1 MPMERQ
7 DSERSRV
14 AWSFAPLLILLALD
28 VAATTVWTWVDKDG
42 IRHYS
47 QTPAPGATRLE
58 IGPSNR
64 AAAYV
69 DTASPPTEQ
78 PRAATPV
85 VSAKYTEFAITR
97 PAQDEAVI
105 NTGGVVP
112 VSVRLTPALR
122 PGHGLSFYLD
132 DRPVASAAAAATSF
146 ELKDVPRGTHLLVA
160 VVHDQQRAPLQEA
173 AVTFHVRQTSVAQPP
188 GPLKPAQP
196 LPKEP
201 R

>member
-1 MPMERQ
+1 M
-7 DSERSRV
+7 
-14 AWSFAPLLILLALD
+14 LLALD
-28 VAATTVWTWVDKDG
+28 VSATTVWTWVDKDG

-47 QTPAPGATRLE
+47 QTPAPGAARLE

-69 DTASPPTEQ
+69 DTASPATEL
-78 PRAATPV
+78 PRAGTPV
-85 VSAKYTEFAITR
+85 VSAKYAEFAIAR

-112 VSVRLTPALR
+112 VSVRLAPALR

-132 DRPVASAAAAATSF
+132 DHPVAGATATATSL
-146 ELKDVPRGTHLLVA
+146 ELKDVARGTHLLVA
-160 VVHDQQRAPLQEA
+160 VVHDELRAPLQEA
-173 AVTFHVRQTSVAQPP
+173 AVTFHVRQTSIAEPP
-188 GPLKPAQP
+188 GPPKPVQP